1 MVGRV
6 TLRHDAGGGGP
17 PLLGGRRNRRTR
29 SGAARF
35 GDAGGMSGPGVNKV
49 TKQAGAGGLRLAAIS
64 HGEVDESVLVCG
76 SGGGGDGGDGEGEDV
91 QWFSGIHGE
100 IKKEKKR
107 RKKRRP
113 GIK

>member
-1 MVGRV
+1 MMVGRV
-6 TLRHDAGGGGP
+6 TLGHDAGGGGP

-35 GDAGGMSGPGVNKV
+35 GDAGGMSGPGMNEV

-76 SGGGGDGGDGEGEDV
+76 SGGGDGDGEGD
-91 QWFSGIHGE
+91 QWHTWRDNE
-100 IKKEKKR
+100 REKG

>member
-6 TLRHDAGGGGP
+6 TLGHDAGSGGP

-35 GDAGGMSGPGVNKV
+35 GDAGGMSGPGVNEV

-76 SGGGGDGGDGEGEDV
+76 GGSGGGDGEGV
-91 QWFSGIHGE
+91 QWNTWRDKE
-100 IKKEKKR
+100 REKEKKEEEA
-107 RKKRRP
+107 
-113 GIK
+113 GD

>member
-6 TLRHDAGGGGP
+6 TLGHDAGGGGP

-64 HGEVDESVLVCG
+64 HGEVDESVLVCSS
-76 SGGGGDGGDGEGEDV
+76 SGGGV
-91 QWFSGIHGE
+91 VVVVTVRVRMFSGSVE
-100 IKKEKKR
+100 YMER
-107 RKKRRP
+107 
-113 GIK
+113 

>member
-6 TLRHDAGGGGP
+6 TLGHDAGGGGP

-76 SGGGGDGGDGEGEDV
+76 SGGGGDGGDGEGEGV
-91 QWFSGIHGE
+91 QWNTWRD
-100 IKKEKKR
+100 KEREKR

>member
-6 TLRHDAGGGGP
+6 TLGHDAGSGGP

-35 GDAGGMSGPGVNKV
+35 GDAGGMSGPGVNEV

-76 SGGGGDGGDGEGEDV
+76 GGSGGGDGEGV
-91 QWFSGIHGE
+91 QWNTWRD
-100 IKKEKKR
+100 KEREKG